1 MFSRA
6 QKYLC
11 SAYPLFY
18 FECVHYYSRQDR
30 AVYGCA
36 MTKAFDMVE
45 WSDLFD
51 TLRKRGVSAIS
62 LRLLLFIYQNQQC
75 NVRWAGKVSQGF
87 LVNNG
92 VRQGAVSSAILF
104 SVYIDELFTI
114 LRHSGFG
121 CYVSGIFL
129 GCFGYADDLFLIS
142 ASRTGLQAMVKL
154 CQQFAERKNL
164 KFSTNS
170 NPFKSKTKC
179 IIFSKKLKE
188 RVPIKP
194 VQLEGKPLPWV
205 PQIKHL
211 GSMLQGDN
219 SMKVDLSQ
227 KRGTFIGR
235 MN

>member
-18 FECVHYYSRQDR
+18 FECVHYYTRQDR

-36 MTKAFDMVE
+36 MDMTKAFDMVE

-62 LRLLLFIYQNQQC
+62 LRLLLFIYQNQHC

-114 LRHSGFG
+114 LRQSGFG

-154 CQQFAERKNL
+154 CQQFADRKN
-164 KFSTNS
+164 SR
-170 NPFKSKTKC
+170 
-179 IIFSKKLKE
+179 IQH
-188 RVPIKP
+188 
-194 VQLEGKPLPWV
+194 QL
-205 PQIKHL
+205 
-211 GSMLQGDN
+211 
-219 SMKVDLSQ
+219 
-227 KRGTFIGR
+227 
-235 MN
+235 